1 MDFSQGAGLGNST
14 DTIPNGQLCWVI
26 INVRGVKVGGSG
38 SQYLDVEL
46 TVDDNQP
53 FGRRKIWDKI
63 GDPQFAANSEGY
75 RQMGM
80 VAITR
85 ILEAGR
91 GAGPNNKA
99 GYVINSYAELSGL
112 RVPIKVGVEKG
123 TDGYEDK
130 NRVGEWLTPNP
141 ASQSG
146 YKHYQALMSG
156 QTNVTQPR
164 AEAAPVSGFSAPS
177 FSGQPAGA
185 VHAPPAFGFGQ
196 QAPIPAAAAVTGQAP
211 QPGFQ
216 QPQQPNAAGWGSA
229 ETAAAPST
237 TPASAAPAMSP
248 SDPAATPNWMVQAN
262 Q

>member
-53 FGRRKIWDKI
+53 FARRKIWDKI

-164 AEAAPVSGFSAPS
+164 ADAAPVSGFGQAPAAAA
-177 FSGQPAGA
+177 PA
-185 VHAPPAFGFGQ
+185 AFGFGQ
-196 QAPIPAAAAVTGQAP
+196 QPHTPTPSIPAATGGFGAP

-237 TPASAAPAMSP
+237 TQASAAPAMSP
-248 SDPAATPNWMVQAN
+248 SDAAAAPSWMVQAN